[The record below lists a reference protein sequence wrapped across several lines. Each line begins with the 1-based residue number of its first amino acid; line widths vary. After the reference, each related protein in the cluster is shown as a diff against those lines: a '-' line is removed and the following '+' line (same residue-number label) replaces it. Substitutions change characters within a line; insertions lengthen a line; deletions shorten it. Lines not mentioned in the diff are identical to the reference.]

1 MTISIP
7 ILILVSTGGPSPPTP
22 DMEMHAPADLRE
34 IAIFWGQLRRARMHE
49 SNTRT
54 RISELRGEEIAT
66 SGDTNAKTKM

>member
-1 MTISIP
+1 
-7 ILILVSTGGPSPPTP
+7 
-22 DMEMHAPADLRE
+22 MEMHAPADLRE

-66 SGDTNAKTKM
+66 SGDTKTKMCAAKLRRGTERLNANLVF

>member
-1 MTISIP
+1 
-7 ILILVSTGGPSPPTP
+7 
-22 DMEMHAPADLRE
+22 MHAPADLRE

-66 SGDTNAKTKM
+66 SGGTNAKTKMRAAKLRRGNERLNANLVF